1 MAEIE
6 ISAKEFN
13 KSKTG
18 IEESLRESVQCLMMS
33 PNVSITE
40 ACDDSK
46 IDEEDYFPLETIEEL
61 KNFEKKLRDF
71 PQKPCK
77 YSDDTR
83 KVFAGEK
90 TKTHFSTSL
99 NCFCVENR

>member
-1 MAEIE
+1 MVKIE

-13 KSKTG
+13 KLKTE

-61 KNFEKKLRDF
+61 KNFEKKLRDARFRRSLVSILMIRGKFLLERKPKHIF
-71 PQKPCK
+71 P
-77 YSDDTR
+77 R
-83 KVFAGEK
+83 A
-90 TKTHFSTSL
+90 
-99 NCFCVENR
+99 